1 MAMLKR
7 EEVTYPAEDVHTILG
22 PEATFDGKLT
32 FEGTVRIDGTFRGEV
47 RSEGELVVGQSA
59 RLEALIWVGSI
70 VVIGEVS
77 GDIHA
82 KRSVEIQA
90 PGKVRGN
97 ICTPQLSIAKGV
109 IFEGACKMEDGA
121 GSAAAGASHLS
132 LIDRQKDGGGEAG
145 KKRS

>member
-7 EEVTYPAEDVHTILG
+7 EELTYPAEDVHTILG

-47 RSEGELVVGQSA
+47 RSEGELVIGQSA

-70 VVIGEVS
+70 VVIGEVN

-97 ICTPQLSIAKGV
+97 ISTPQLSIAKGV

-121 GSAAAGASHLS
+121 GSSAPASSHLS
-132 LIDRQKDGGGEAG
+132 LIEKKNESGSDS